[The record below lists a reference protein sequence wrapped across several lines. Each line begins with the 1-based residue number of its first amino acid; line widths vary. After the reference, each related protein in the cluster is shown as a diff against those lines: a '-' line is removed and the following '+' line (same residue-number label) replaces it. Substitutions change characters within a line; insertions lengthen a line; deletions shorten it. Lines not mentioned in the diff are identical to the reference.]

1 MLLQPIALWEG
12 LLFVFVGVAGV
23 AFGLGWVVANRQHVV
38 STMRSTMAEQMDELR
53 QGFRRDLELQLTRER
68 ARSAAE
74 LAEIRGEAA
83 LAKQEARMN
92 AQMALGLQRR
102 VEELEKKL
110 IAGVVI
116 NAGGDVTTGG
126 AVAGQDLTE
135 QNNGHA

>member
-1 MLLQPIALWEG
+1 MWSATIALWEG

-53 QGFRRDLELQLTRER
+53 QGFRRDLELQLPRER

-74 LAEIRGEAA
+74 LAEIRSEAA

-110 IAGVVI
+110 TAGVVI

-126 AVAGQDLTE
+126 DVAGRDHSE
-135 QNNGHA
+135 EAHGPA